1 MQIVTDSGV
10 DVVLSEKNKQELD
23 YHVVPLVVT
32 LDGKSYREN
41 VDIQKDDF
49 YRLLTASNKMPVTS
63 QPSVGDFTDIYR
75 KLAKTDRDILSI
87 HISSGL
93 SGTVNTAL
101 AAAEMVP
108 EANVTVVDAKT
119 LSAVPGWMVDAASK
133 AIKRGWTKDKIINLM
148 EQIKTSSHSIYTLND
163 LKYLINGG
171 RISHMKGLLASLLQI
186 KPLIGVDKES
196 GKYVQMGQSRSFLGA
211 AKEMVNLISKQIKP
225 NNEMRV
231 QIMHAQNLSGAEVL
245 REQIEKVFKKCSWLP
260 TGQLSL
266 VLGAHTGPTMVGV
279 AFAPQSIFTELA

>member
-10 DVVLSEKNKQELD
+10 DVILPEKYKQELD